1 MEIDESTGMRE
12 GGGMESCTLLLH
24 PTGRHFVKLKA
35 QIYKI
40 KDKFSFPFYR
50 VLYVDLKINQI
61 KVDG

>member
-1 MEIDESTGMRE
+1 
-12 GGGMESCTLLLH
+12 MESCTLLLH